1 MATSPPER
9 TTWHRSTYSG
19 HDGGDCVEWS
29 PTHAE
34 AEVHGKVAVRDSKR
48 TRPGNPVLHLTHQ
61 AWTHLVDWT
70 ATDTRV

>member
-1 MATSPPER
+1 MATSQPER
-9 TTWHRSTYSG
+9 TATWHRSTYSG
-19 HDGGDCVEWS
+19 PNAGDCVEWS
-29 PTHAE
+29 PEH

-70 ATDTRV
+70 ATGTRA